1 MTIPHRGPLTRDNL
15 SRGLTG
21 IGATPRD
28 KLSRGNGPVCQSSL
42 GRHFSFVHRRVM
54 RLSVSGWRRFP
65 HCEAACRVWKPRAR
79 Q

>member
-28 KLSRGNGPVCQSSL
+28 KLSRGLGPL
-42 GRHFSFVHRRVM
+42 YMGRM
-54 RLSVSGWRRFP
+54 
-65 HCEAACRVWKPRAR
+65 PRAAL
-79 Q
+79 QSIKT